1 MPLLTYGRFLA
12 AGVLLCC
19 TTVELRAQDST
30 RPEAILTRDE
40 LVATGRPTVEAVVRR
55 LRPQWLRFRRSA
67 DRFVQVY
74 VDSVLARDSAVLR
87 TLQPH
92 EVRWVQYSTPAE
104 ARVRFDSLNRSG
116 VLHVSTRLP
125 LSAAHPPLPANPG
138 FDPGAGLSL
147 AALHLQPVWGHNY
160 FEFMEGPGAAVT
172 GSLPIGAGTMLM
184 GTVRYANLDE
194 TCSCRNFEGAPKEA
208 ATMLGGEVGVKL
220 YGGGSR
226 AYAPFLTALLGVHQ
240 VSWKAAGTLHP
251 AVSQSGTGASAGAGV
266 DVRVGARMLL
276 NAEAR
281 VSFVGFQNG
290 LAGRLGSLGLGTT
303 VLLGR

>member
-1 MPLLTYGRFLA
+1 MSLLTSGRFLA
-12 AGVLLCC
+12 AGLLLCC
-19 TTVELRAQDST
+19 APLEARAQEST

-40 LVATGRPTVEAVVRR
+40 LVATGRPTVEAAVRR

-125 LSAAHPPLPANPG
+125 LSAAHPPLPARPG
-138 FDPGAGLSL
+138 FHPGAGLSL
-147 AALHLQPVWGHNY
+147 SALHLQPVWGHNY
-160 FEFMEGPGAAVT
+160 FEFMEGPGAGVT

-194 TCSCRNFEGAPKEA
+194 TCSCRLFEGAPREA
-208 ATMLGGEVGVKL
+208 ATVLSGEVGVKL

-240 VSWKAAGTLHP
+240 VNWEAAGTVRP
-251 AVSQSGTGASAGAGV
+251 AGTETGTGASAGAGV

-281 VSFVGFQNG
+281 MSFVGFQHG
-290 LAGRLGSLGLGTT
+290 LAGRLGSLALGTT